1 LGNFNKRI
9 EPLLVVFSPE
19 IRNDILVER
28 PEDRQYFTSK
38 QCELVNGFP
47 LSEDGQDKYDEVM
60 TLSDSEVI
68 FWNKIKRDP
77 FFMYVDNSIELVDKY
92 WVDYNRKVLSSE
104 EKSTVSNE
112 DEIIKTDNVDYA
124 YHAIEM

>member
-1 LGNFNKRI
+1 
-9 EPLLVVFSPE
+9 
-19 IRNDILVER
+19 
-28 PEDRQYFTSK
+28 
-38 QCELVNGFP
+38 
-47 LSEDGQDKYDEVM
+47 M

-124 YHAIEM
+124 YHVVES

>member
-1 LGNFNKRI
+1 MEN
-9 EPLLVVFSPE
+9 
-19 IRNDILVER
+19 

-68 FWNKIKRDP
+68 FGIK
-77 FFMYVDNSIELVDKY
+77 L
-92 WVDYNRKVLSSE
+92 
-104 EKSTVSNE
+104 NE
-112 DEIIKTDNVDYA
+112 T
-124 YHAIEM
+124 HSLCM